1 MSAFISLLE
10 KQKKRELQHFFDLP
24 SKAKN
29 TEWLTLQELEE
40 QAQKLYNRIS
50 ALLPNNIDLVRQ
62 EVQLETY
69 RRPKAAARLQIRANI
84 SASNHRSYVLKL
96 HCHEINPR
104 GNMVKVARVE
114 YHYKESRKRIV

>member
-10 KQKKRELQHFFDLP
+10 KQKKRELQHFFELP
-24 SKAKN
+24 ARAKN

-40 QAQKLYNRIS
+40 QAQKLFKRIS
-50 ALLPNNIDLVRQ
+50 ALLPNNIDLVRK

-69 RRPKAAARLQIRANI
+69 RTPKPSARMQIKANI

-96 HCHEINPR
+96 HCHEVNPK
-104 GNMVKVARVE
+104 GNMIKVARVE
-114 YHYKESRKRIV
+114 YHYKESRKRI